1 MVLIKGLQQRYLSE
15 VLYRGMEI
23 TEGDIVMKSTAKVW
37 HRYRSFLHFSD
48 VETGGEDLLR

>member
-1 MVLIKGLQQRYLSE
+1 VVLIKGLQQRYLSE